1 MYQVTSNQEQEQE
14 LGLSLYLLSWS
25 VITPPLYWAEVHM
38 PCVSVLSLYAGGA
51 KQGTGAVS
59 HIGRVLTL
67 TRPPASSYNPYGGS
81 IGDNISETATDYCL
95 SYV

>member
-1 MYQVTSNQEQEQE
+1 MPV
-14 LGLSLYLLSWS
+14 SLYCLLLLSR
-25 VITPPLYWAEVHM
+25 VTT
-38 PCVSVLSLYAGGA
+38 GGD
-51 KQGTGAVS
+51 KQRTGAVS

-95 SYV
+95 SNVYHLTFLCHGSLSKIYC